1 MGAREDRRRDQDPR
15 RRPRGPRL
23 RERERVRRLLGR
35 ARLSPLQVSLLTL
48 GDPATMTGGYLYHRR
63 VADRAAA
70 NDARLDF
77 VSVPERSFPASVAAG
92 RGLLGRLRDADAI
105 LLDSIAAAFVG
116 PWLPAKGL
124 PPIVGM
130 LHQPPGGIDHA
141 GVRQYVQ
148 KVLDRRAYRYAS
160 KLLIASEDLADTLR
174 ASGMPADRLTVVAPG
189 RDPADAPVAP
199 QGDLRQG
206 RRIAVLSVGNWV
218 ERKGLLDLLE
228 AVAKLPPEAVTLH
241 LVGDPNVDPEY
252 AAKVSA
258 RLTRPDL
265 DGRVKT
271 HGLVSPA
278 EVVGYYRSADVFA
291 LASLREPY
299 GTVYSEAM
307 AEGLPVVGWDAGN
320 LPHLARDGVEG
331 FAVPP
336 GDVRGLT
343 SALRTLAENEPR
355 RREMA
360 AAAKTRS
367 ESFPNW
373 DDTARVLFT
382 EIRAVVEETRT

>member
-1 MGAREDRRRDQDPR
+1 
-15 RRPRGPRL
+15 
-23 RERERVRRLLGR
+23 
-35 ARLSPLQVSLLTL
+35 
-48 GDPATMTGGYLYHRR
+48 MTGGYLYHRR

-70 NDARLDF
+70 SNARLDF
-77 VSVPERSFPASVAAG
+77 VSVPEKSFPASVASG
-92 RGLLGRLRDADAI
+92 RGLLAALVDRKPDA
-105 LLDSIAAAFVG
+105 LLVDSIAAAYLG
-116 PWLPAKGL
+116 PWLPRRGL

-130 LHQPPGGIDHA
+130 LHQPPGGIDHT
-141 GVRQYVQ
+141 GVRRYVQ
-148 KVLDRRAYRYAS
+148 KVLDRRAYRFAS
-160 KLLIASEDLADTLR
+160 RLLIASEDLADTLR
-174 ASGMPADRLTVVAPG
+174 ASGMPADLLRVVAPG

-199 QGDLRQG
+199 QGDLRHG
-206 RRIAVLSVGNWV
+206 RKIAVLSVGNWV

-228 AVAKLPPEAVTLH
+228 AVASLPPDAVTLH

-258 RLTRPDL
+258 RLNRPDL
-265 DGRVKT
+265 DGRVRT
-271 HGLVSPA
+271 HGLLTPA
-278 EVVGYYRSADVFA
+278 EVVGHYRSADVFA

-307 AEGLPVVGWDAGN
+307 TEGLPVVGWDAGN
-320 LPHLARDGVEG
+320 LPHLARHGVEG

-336 GDVRGLT
+336 GDVRALGD
-343 SALRTLAENEPR
+343 ALRTLAEDEPR
-355 RREMA
+355 RRTMA
-360 AAAKTRS
+360 AAARIRS

>member
-1 MGAREDRRRDQDPR
+1 
-15 RRPRGPRL
+15 
-23 RERERVRRLLGR
+23 
-35 ARLSPLQVSLLTL
+35 
-48 GDPATMTGGYLYHRR
+48 MTGGYLYHRR